1 METNNQ
7 IHSFIRLVMNENLAQ
22 AQNIIRETLNEK
34 LSDALDEKF
43 EAYAPAIFEALDAVG
58 EEDDDIDNDK
68 KKMTKR
74 DRYLLNRR
82 KVRGAAINEG
92 EEEGYEGDEEEGKE
106 EGYEGDEEEGEE
118 SAESKPQVTQ
128 QMMPQ
133 NTQRSGGVS
142 SVGSDGY

>member
-34 LSDALDEKF
+34 LSAALDEKF

-58 EEDDDIDNDK
+58 EEDDDIDNDGI
-68 KKMTKR
+68 KMTKK

-82 KVRGAAINEG
+82 KVRSAAINEG
-92 EEEGYEGDEEEGKE
+92 EEGEEEEEVEEGDE
-106 EGYEGDEEEGEE
+106 GDETDQNQSNVAPT
-118 SAESKPQVTQ
+118 SAPQVTQ

-133 NTQRSGGVS
+133 TMQSSGGS
-142 SVGSDGY
+142 SSAESDGY